1 MRQNLKSKLKL
12 YIKTAVLLTLIS
24 ASIFS
29 IVGCN
34 MIDKGKN
41 KEESETLIIADQ
53 FGLAYTP
60 IEIMKQKGF
69 LEEALKKNG
78 IDNIEIKWQKFENTV
93 AIREAML
100 SGSLD
105 IGFVGIPPFLLA
117 LDNGMPWKIMTG
129 LSESNVSL
137 ITKDTN
143 INTLSD
149 LTHNNHIIL
158 PQPGSI
164 QHILLMMASEESIG
178 DAHQYDEQLITLS
191 HPDGVVAFTSG
202 ESGQLHFTT
211 PPFIQEDLKVEGAHE
226 ILNGQD
232 AFGGEFTF
240 IVGVCQEALYKDQ
253 KKYQS
258 FMDALEQ
265 SFEFI
270 EKSPKETYS
279 ILSENYDYTPQE
291 IQAYLAPDQMHF
303 SSEVKGID
311 RFVSFMRS
319 TNQLKSDYSKD
330 SLFWFDK

>member
-1 MRQNLKSKLKL
+1 MKQKLKSKFKFI
-12 YIKTAVLLTLIS
+12 IKTSVLLALIS
-24 ASIFS
+24 VSIFS

-34 MIDKGKN
+34 MMNIGENED
-41 KEESETLIIADQ
+41 EIETLIIADQ
-53 FGLAYTP
+53 FGLAYAP

-69 LEEALKKNG
+69 LEEALKNNG
-78 IDNIEIKWQKFENTV
+78 LDNIEIKWQKFGNTV

-137 ITKDTN
+137 ITKDPK

-149 LTHNNHIIL
+149 LKQNNRVIL

-164 QHILLMMASEESIG
+164 QHILLMMASDNNIG
-178 DAHQYDEQLITLS
+178 DAHQYDEQLISLS

-211 PPFIQEDLKVEGAHE
+211 PPYIQEDLKVKGAHE

-240 IVGVCQEALYKDQ
+240 IVGVCQESLYKDQ

-258 FMDALEQ
+258 FMDALDQ

-270 EKSPKETYS
+270 EKSPKETYT
-279 ILSENYDYTPQE
+279 ILSENYDYTPKE
-291 IQAYLAPDQMHF
+291 IETYLAPNQMQF

-311 RFVSFMRS
+311 RFVSFLRS
-319 TNQLKSDYSKD
+319 TNQLKSDYNKD
-330 SLFWFDK
+330 ALFWVDK